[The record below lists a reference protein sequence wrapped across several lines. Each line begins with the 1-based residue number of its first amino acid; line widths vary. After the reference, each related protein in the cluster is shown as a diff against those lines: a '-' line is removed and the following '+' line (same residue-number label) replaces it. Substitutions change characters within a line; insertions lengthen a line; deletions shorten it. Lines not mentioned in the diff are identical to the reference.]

1 MNVLNKPLEIRT
13 SPHLKS
19 SVSTNQI
26 MFNVVIALLPVTI
39 FAIYSFGLAAL
50 LMLSVTTIAAVLTE
64 HIYCRL
70 NNKESTVGDWS
81 AAITGLL
88 LGLTL
93 PPALPLWMAVLGSI
107 VSIMLVKV
115 LFGGLGYNV
124 FNPALAGRAILQA
137 AFPVAITTWHPAFL
151 ADRFTHIPS
160 SSLAWPFTTATYD
173 AVAGATPLGNMKFN
187 HVAAE
192 VSDMVLGMTSGSI
205 GETSAVLIL
214 LGGAY
219 LVARNMMNWKIPV
232 TIFLTVAV
240 FSGIVHFFNPTT
252 PTPLFMLF
260 SGGMMLGAVFM
271 ATDMVSSPITDRG
284 IIVYSMIIGI
294 MVVVIRLWG
303 GLPEGMMYAILMGN
317 AVSPLLNRA
326 LKSRVYGTGRKG
338 GAK

>member
-1 MNVLNKPLEIRT
+1 MNVLNKTLEIRT

-19 SVSTNQI
+19 AVSTDQI
-26 MFNVVIALLPVTI
+26 MMHVVIALVPTTL
-39 FAIYSFGLAAL
+39 FAIYAFGLAAL
-50 LMLSVTTIAAVLTE
+50 LILSVTTFTAILTE

-70 NNKESTVGDWS
+70 NNKETTITDWS

-93 PPALPLWMAVLGSI
+93 PPALPLWMAALGS
-107 VSIMLVKV
+107 VASIALVKL
-115 LFGGLGYNV
+115 LFGGLGYNI
-124 FNPALAGRAILQA
+124 FNPALGGRAILQA

-151 ADRFTHIPS
+151 ADRFSSIPS
-160 SSLAWPFTTATYD
+160 SSFAWPFTTGTYD

-187 HVAAE
+187 Q
-192 VSDMVLGMTSGSI
+192 VSTDVTDMAMGLTSGSV

-232 TIFLTVAV
+232 VIFITVAIL
-240 FSGIVHFFNPTT
+240 SGIVNFFNPNT
-252 PTPLFMLF
+252 PTPMFMLL

-271 ATDMVSSPITDRG
+271 ATDMVSSPVTDRG
-284 IIVYSMIIGI
+284 IIAYSVIIGI
-294 MVVVIRLWG
+294 MVTVIRLWG
-303 GLPEGMMYAILMGN
+303 GLPEGMMYAVLMGN
-317 AVSPLLNRA
+317 AVSPLLNRS
-326 LKSRVYGTGRKG
+326 LKSRVYGTGKKG